1 MSRTRRQLLL
11 STAALSL
18 VLVLGLALSRGG
30 QAAEG
35 GDAHAEQ
42 QHEQQV
48 CGSSVGGPNLGGL
61 HGLA

>member
-48 CGSSVGGPNLGGL
+48 CGSGV
-61 HGLA
+61 